1 MKVVAWLVVL
11 AVLLFSPAARAHKP
25 SDSHL
30 TVTVRESTVDVRW
43 DLAIRDLD
51 WAIGLDRDGDGTIT
65 WGELRAAHAPIAA
78 LATQHLALRSA
89 GNSCALQVLGH
100 EVVAH
105 SDGTYAVLRLRG
117 DCGGPI
123 AELEVDYSMFFAEDP
138 LHRGLLRLETSR
150 ESDAR
155 TEVFTSDRRVIK
167 AAIGG
172 GSSRLFAL
180 TRSGIVHIFTGY
192 DHLLFLLALLL
203 PAVLYRET
211 SEWRPVPGLRAALSS
226 VVQIVTAFT
235 IAHSITLALGAF
247 SVVSPPSR
255 VVESAIAASVI
266 VAALDNVFQF
276 LRVDRW
282 VVPFGLGL
290 IHGFGFSSTLTDLG
304 LHGKDLALA
313 LLGFNV
319 GVELG
324 QLACVLAFLPLAYAA
339 RRSRHYPRV
348 ALTGGS
354 IAIAIIAAAWFVE
367 RAFAVT
373 MPWSPRG

>member
-1 MKVVAWLVVL
+1 MLL
-11 AVLLFSPAARAHKP
+11 AVLLVSPDALAHKP

-30 TVTVRESTVDVRW
+30 TVSVHESTLDLRW

-78 LATQHLALRSA
+78 LAIQHLALQSA
-89 GNSCALQVLGH
+89 GKPCSLQVLGH

-105 SDGTYAVLRLRG
+105 SDGNYAVLRLRG
-117 DCGGPI
+117 DCPS
-123 AELEVDYSMFFAEDP
+123 AVSELEVHYSLFFAEDP
-138 LHRGLLRLETSR
+138 LHRGLLRVETPR
-150 ESDAR
+150 ETR
-155 TEVFTSDRRVIK
+155 TEVFTSDRRVLKI
-167 AAIGG
+167 AIGG
-172 GSSRLFAL
+172 GSRLFAL

-203 PAVLYRET
+203 PAVLYRE
-211 SEWRPVPGLRAALSS
+211 SREWRPVPSLRAALSS

-247 SVVSPPSR
+247 AVVSPPSR

-266 VAALDNVFQF
+266 VAALDNVFLF

-324 QLACVLAFLPLAYAA
+324 QLACVLLFLPLAYAA
-339 RRSRHYPRV
+339 RRSRSYPRV

-354 IAIAIIAAAWFVE
+354 IVIAIVAVAWFVE